1 VFWCKE
7 RDEIKGLMGDGNVS
21 ARSAPS
27 VYLVKLGAQSNNK
40 VEVVILCIDL
50 GVSINDIFRAYT
62 MATAGPGP
70 STTAQALLLPG
81 QPIPSSLIKD
91 KPVLGS
97 GCYEQGG
104 KVLSSVVGR
113 PRRDGAVSYS
123 HLWRVVVESV
133 QTGEG

>member
-1 VFWCKE
+1 
-7 RDEIKGLMGDGNVS
+7 
-21 ARSAPS
+21 
-27 VYLVKLGAQSNNK
+27 
-40 VEVVILCIDL
+40 
-50 GVSINDIFRAYT
+50 

-104 KVLSSVVGR
+104 KILSSVVGR
-113 PRRDGAVSYS
+113 PRRDGAVSLGPCS
-123 HLWRVVVESV
+123 RAVESIETPDGRKGQEDGADSRWLV
-133 QTGEG
+133 LLERAIWVKHQISDLS

>member
-1 VFWCKE
+1 
-7 RDEIKGLMGDGNVS
+7 MHS
-21 ARSAPS
+21 SSSS
-27 VYLVKLGAQSNNK
+27 V
-40 VEVVILCIDL
+40 
-50 GVSINDIFRAYT
+50 NDIIRAYT

-104 KVLSSVVGR
+104 KILSSVVGR

-123 HLWRVVVESV
+123 DLWGRAVESI
-133 QTGEG
+133 